1 MERIEVTWPISV
13 TTIRRIGNGR
23 FAGFPRRTAASLP
36 RRARARERAKCPL
49 VLSVFLGYLFAGL
62 KRMNKA
68 LIVVPTYNERD
79 NLPALAGRI
88 LGLPVAVDLL
98 VVDDNSPDGTG
109 KLADGLAARAA
120 SVHVLHRQ
128 EKNGLGRAYI
138 AGFKW
143 ALERGYEFIFEMDGD
158 FSHNPDDI
166 PAMLEAAREAD
177 LVLGSRYI
185 NGIRIINWPLRRL
198 MLSKAAANYVH
209 IITGMP
215 FTDPTGGYKCFR
227 RHALQSIKLDEV
239 ESNGYSFQI
248 EMTHRLWRQGM
259 KIVEVPII
267 FTDRFQ
273 GHSKLSR
280 GIVREALWMVWRL
293 WFQNGMR
300 RRPHPRVSGQDLPP
314 PGERPP
320 ESKQQMSVPSRAL

>member
-1 MERIEVTWPISV
+1 
-13 TTIRRIGNGR
+13 
-23 FAGFPRRTAASLP
+23 
-36 RRARARERAKCPL
+36 
-49 VLSVFLGYLFAGL
+49 
-62 KRMNKA
+62 MNKT
-68 LIVVPTYNERD
+68 LVVVPTYNERE
-79 NLPALAGRI
+79 NLPPLAQRL
-88 LGLPVAVDLL
+88 LGLAVPVDLL

-109 KLADGLAARAA
+109 KVADDLAAGQP
-120 SVHVLHRQ
+120 SVHVLHRG

-143 ALERGYEFIFEMDGD
+143 ALERDYEFVFEMDGD

-166 PAMLEAAREAD
+166 PAFLDAARDAD

-185 NGIRIINWPLRRL
+185 NGIRVINWPLKRL
-198 MLSKAAANYVH
+198 MLSKSAAKYVQ

-227 RHALQSIKLDEV
+227 RRALQAIKLDEV
-239 ESNGYSFQI
+239 GSNGYSFQI
-248 EMTHRLWRQGM
+248 ELTHKLWRQGM

-273 GHSKLSR
+273 GRSKMS
-280 GIVREALWMVWRL
+280 GHIVREALFMVWRL

-300 RRPHPRVSGQDLPP
+300 RRPNASA
-314 PGERPP
+314 
-320 ESKQQMSVPSRAL
+320 SKPARSVPSGAL